1 MKKLLGP
8 SEGLIRFTHNI
19 GAILL
24 AVSAILVFYQVI
36 TRFVLGDA
44 AAWSEVLARA
54 VIIWTVFL
62 VLGPAIRLGR
72 MIPIDAIRNL
82 LPPTAQIWLI
92 RFVTLATAV
101 VLFVLIWYGYKMTL
115 RVMHQQVAMINISV
129 AWFYVALP
137 IGALLAIPGLVLA
150 HIDAEAITK
159 FKHRSSSDTPSETTD
174 DATPDSSEE
183 AAQ

>member
-8 SEGLIRFTHNI
+8 SEGLIRFIHNI

-129 AWFYVALP
+129 AWFYVARRS
-137 IGALLAIPGLVLA
+137 A
-150 HIDAEAITK
+150 HCWQSPVWFWRISTPRPSRNSSI
-159 FKHRSSSDTPSETTD
+159 FKLGHSLRD
-174 DATPDSSEE
+174 DG
-183 AAQ
+183 